1 MGACSRSLYAL
12 RVLRVHGL
20 PPAVLHKVSRA
31 RLPYAWW
38 GFAKQKDRNR
48 LERLLKR
55 MRRMGYL
62 PSSTPDVAD
71 LVRAAED
78 RLLGAVVANSLLPV
92 FPKPLSSFMTSPCH
106 SEMTVILF
114 PECCIGPCNRNI
126 LITLS

>member
-38 GFAKQKDRNR
+38 GFAKQKHRNR

-55 MRRMGYL
+55 MRRMEYL

-78 RLLGAVVANSLLPV
+78 RLFGAVVVYSHHALR
-92 FPKPLSSFMTSPCH
+92 PLSPYSCPATGPLAETS
-106 SEMTVILF
+106 
-114 PECCIGPCNRNI
+114 
-126 LITLS
+126 